1 MTFLGFM
8 SLVDYFV
15 KERLV
20 RAGNGQA
27 ACARGV
33 LK

>member
-8 SLVDYFV
+8 SPGDYFV

-20 RAGNGQA
+20 LARNEQA

>member
-8 SLVDYFV
+8 SLGDYFV

-20 RAGNGQA
+20 VARNGQA
-27 ACARGV
+27 ARARGV